1 MTDPI
6 ADMLTRMRNA
16 LERQQPTVAMP
27 HSKVK
32 VAIAEV
38 LKNEGYI
45 EGYEVVGGQSGQA
58 SAADGAEAT
67 AQPAKSAQNK
77 FPTLVIRLRYV
88 GGGATERRRERRPV
102 INGLQRVSSP
112 GRRVYVGKREIPWV
126 LSGMGVSIVTTSRG
140 VMTDQKARQ
149 LGLGGELLCKVW

>member
-1 MTDPI
+1 MSMTDPI

-16 LERQQPTVAMP
+16 LDRQQPSVAMP
-27 HSKVK
+27 HSKLK
-32 VAIAEV
+32 VSIAEV

-45 EGYEVVGGQSGQA
+45 ESYEVVTR
-58 SAADGAEAT
+58 D
-67 AQPAKSAQNK
+67 K
-77 FPTLVIRLRYV
+77 FPALVIRLRYV
-88 GGGATERRRERRPV
+88 GGRRDRRPV

-112 GRRVYVGKREIPWV
+112 GRRIYVGKKEIPWV
-126 LSGMGVSIVTTSRG
+126 LSGLGVSILTTSRG

>member
-1 MTDPI
+1 MSMTDPI

-16 LERQQPTVAMP
+16 LDRQQPTVAMP
-27 HSKVK
+27 HSKMK
-32 VAIAEV
+32 VAIADV

-45 EGYEVVGGQSGQA
+45 ESYEVLPAGTTPQA
-58 SAADGAEAT
+58 
-67 AQPAKSAQNK
+67 K

-88 GGGATERRRERRPV
+88 GGRRERRSV

-112 GRRVYVGKREIPWV
+112 GRRIYVGKREIPWV
-126 LSGMGVSIVTTSRG
+126 LSGMGVSILTTSRG

>member
-16 LERQQPTVAMP
+16 LDRQQPTVAMP
-27 HSKVK
+27 SSKLK
-32 VAIAEV
+32 VSIADV

-45 EGYEVVGGQSGQA
+45 ESYEVVTG
-58 SAADGAEAT
+58 D
-67 AQPAKSAQNK
+67 KY
-77 FPTLVIRLRYV
+77 PTLVIRLRYV
-88 GGGATERRRERRPV
+88 GGRRDRRSV

-112 GRRVYVGKREIPWV
+112 GRRIYVGKREIPWV
-126 LSGMGVSIVTTSRG
+126 LSGLGVSIVTTSRG

>member
-1 MTDPI
+1 MSMTDPI

-16 LERQQPTVAMP
+16 LERQQPSVAMP
-27 HSKVK
+27 HSKLK
-32 VAIAEV
+32 VSIAEV

-45 EGYEVVGGQSGQA
+45 ENYEVVTQ
-58 SAADGAEAT
+58 E
-67 AQPAKSAQNK
+67 K

-88 GGGATERRRERRPV
+88 GGRRDRRSV
-102 INGLQRVSSP
+102 INGLKRVSSP
-112 GRRVYVGKREIPWV
+112 GRRIYVGKKEIPWV
-126 LSGMGVSIVTTSRG
+126 LSGLGVSIQTTSRG

>member
-1 MTDPI
+1 MSMTDPI

-16 LERQQPTVAMP
+16 LERQQPSVAMP
-27 HSKVK
+27 HSKLK
-32 VAIAEV
+32 VSIAEV

-45 EGYEVVGGQSGQA
+45 ENYEVVTQ
-58 SAADGAEAT
+58 E
-67 AQPAKSAQNK
+67 K

-88 GGGATERRRERRPV
+88 GGRRDRRSV
-102 INGLQRVSSP
+102 INGLKRVSSP
-112 GRRVYVGKREIPWV
+112 GRRIYVGKKEIPWV
-126 LSGMGVSIVTTSRG
+126 LSGLGVSILTTSRG

>member
-1 MTDPI
+1 MSMTDPI

-45 EGYEVVGGQSGQA
+45 ESYEVVPGGTS
-58 SAADGAEAT
+58 
-67 AQPAKSAQNK
+67 PQNK

-88 GGGATERRRERRPV
+88 GGRRERRSV
-102 INGLQRVSSP
+102 ITGLQRVSSP
-112 GRRVYVGKREIPWV
+112 GRRIYVGKREIPWV
-126 LSGMGVSIVTTSRG
+126 LSGMGVSILTTSRG
-140 VMTDQKARQ
+140 VMTDPKARQ

>member
-1 MTDPI
+1 MSMTDPI

-16 LERQQPTVAMP
+16 LDRQQPTVAMP
-27 HSKVK
+27 HSKLK
-32 VAIAEV
+32 VSIAEV

-45 EGYEVVGGQSGQA
+45 ESYEIVTR
-58 SAADGAEAT
+58 E
-67 AQPAKSAQNK
+67 K

-88 GGGATERRRERRPV
+88 GGRRDRRSV
-102 INGLQRVSSP
+102 INGLERVSSP
-112 GRRVYVGKREIPWV
+112 GRRIYVGKREIPWV
-126 LSGMGVSIVTTSRG
+126 LSGLGVSILTTSRG

>member
-1 MTDPI
+1 MSMSDPI

-16 LERQQPTVAMP
+16 LDRQQPTVAMP

-32 VAIAEV
+32 VAIADV

-45 EGYEVVGGQSGQA
+45 ESYEVLPGTIAAAGTPTAGAPVASATGQS
-58 SAADGAEAT
+58 
-67 AQPAKSAQNK
+67 K

-88 GGGATERRRERRPV
+88 GGRRERRSV

-126 LSGMGVSIVTTSRG
+126 LSGLGVSIVTTSRG

>member
-16 LERQQPTVAMP
+16 LDRQQPMVAMP
-27 HSKVK
+27 HSKLK
-32 VAIAEV
+32 VSIAEV

-45 EGYEVVGGQSGQA
+45 ENYEVVTR
-58 SAADGAEAT
+58 D
-67 AQPAKSAQNK
+67 K

-88 GGGATERRRERRPV
+88 GGRRDRRPV

-112 GRRVYVGKREIPWV
+112 GRRIYVGKKEIPWV
-126 LSGMGVSIVTTSRG
+126 LSGLGVSILTTSRG

>member
-1 MTDPI
+1 MSMTDPI

-45 EGYEVVGGQSGQA
+45 ESYEVVPGGTS
-58 SAADGAEAT
+58 
-67 AQPAKSAQNK
+67 PQNK

-88 GGGATERRRERRPV
+88 GGRRERRSV
-102 INGLQRVSSP
+102 ITGLQRVSSP
-112 GRRVYVGKREIPWV
+112 GRRIYVGKREIPWV
-126 LSGMGVSIVTTSRG
+126 LSGMGVSILTTSRG
-140 VMTDQKARQ
+140 VMTDQNARR

>member
-1 MTDPI
+1 MSMTDPI

-27 HSKVK
+27 HSKLK
-32 VAIAEV
+32 VSIAEV
-38 LKNEGYI
+38 MKNEGYI
-45 EGYEVVGGQSGQA
+45 DNYEVV
-58 SAADGAEAT
+58 DGDR
-67 AQPAKSAQNK
+67 

-88 GGGATERRRERRPV
+88 GGRRERRSV

-112 GRRVYVGKREIPWV
+112 GRRIYVGKKEIPWV
-126 LSGMGVSIVTTSRG
+126 LSGLGVSILTTSRG

-149 LGLGGELLCKVW
+149 LGVGGELLCKVW

>member
-16 LERQQPTVAMP
+16 LDRQQPTVAIP
-27 HSKVK
+27 HSKLK
-32 VAIAEV
+32 VSIAEV
-38 LKNEGYI
+38 LQHEGYI
-45 EGYEVVGGQSGQA
+45 ESYEVVTR
-58 SAADGAEAT
+58 D
-67 AQPAKSAQNK
+67 KY
-77 FPTLVIRLRYV
+77 PTLVIRLRYV
-88 GGGATERRRERRPV
+88 GGRRERRSV

-112 GRRVYVGKREIPWV
+112 GRRIYVGKREIPWV
-126 LSGMGVSIVTTSRG
+126 LSGLGVSIVTTSRG

>member
-1 MTDPI
+1 MSMTDPI

-16 LERQQPTVAMP
+16 LDRQQPMVAMP
-27 HSKVK
+27 HSKLK
-32 VAIAEV
+32 VSIAEV

-45 EGYEVVGGQSGQA
+45 ESYEVVTR
-58 SAADGAEAT
+58 D
-67 AQPAKSAQNK
+67 K
-77 FPTLVIRLRYV
+77 FPSLVIRLRYV
-88 GGGATERRRERRPV
+88 GGRRDRRSV

-112 GRRVYVGKREIPWV
+112 GRRIYVGKKEIPWV
-126 LSGMGVSIVTTSRG
+126 LSGLGVSILTTSRG

>member
-1 MTDPI
+1 MSMTDPI

-16 LERQQPTVAMP
+16 LDRQQPSVAMP
-27 HSKVK
+27 HSKLK
-32 VAIAEV
+32 SSIAEV

-45 EGYEVVGGQSGQA
+45 ESYEVVTQ
-58 SAADGAEAT
+58 D
-67 AQPAKSAQNK
+67 K

-88 GGGATERRRERRPV
+88 GGRRDRRSV
-102 INGLQRVSSP
+102 INGLKRVSSP
-112 GRRVYVGKREIPWV
+112 GRRIYVGKKEIPWV
-126 LSGMGVSIVTTSRG
+126 LSGLGVSLLTTSRG

>member
-16 LERQQPTVAMP
+16 LDRQQPTVAMP

-45 EGYEVVGGQSGQA
+45 ENYEIVTR
-58 SAADGAEAT
+58 E
-67 AQPAKSAQNK
+67 K

-88 GGGATERRRERRPV
+88 GGRRERRPV

-112 GRRVYVGKREIPWV
+112 GRRIYVGKRQIPWV
-126 LSGMGVSIVTTSRG
+126 LSGLGVSIVTTSRG

>member
-1 MTDPI
+1 MSMTDPI

-16 LERQQPTVAMP
+16 LDRQQPTVAMP
-27 HSKVK
+27 HSKIK
-32 VAIAEV
+32 VAIADV

-45 EGYEVVGGQSGQA
+45 ESYEVLPAGTTPQA
-58 SAADGAEAT
+58 
-67 AQPAKSAQNK
+67 K

-88 GGGATERRRERRPV
+88 GGRRERRSV

-112 GRRVYVGKREIPWV
+112 GRRIYVGKREIPWV
-126 LSGMGVSIVTTSRG
+126 LSGMGVSILTTSRG

>member
-16 LERQQPTVAMP
+16 LDRQQPTVAMP
-27 HSKVK
+27 HSKLK
-32 VAIAEV
+32 VSIAEV

-45 EGYEVVGGQSGQA
+45 ESYEIVTR
-58 SAADGAEAT
+58 D
-67 AQPAKSAQNK
+67 K
-77 FPTLVIRLRYV
+77 FPSLVIRLRYV
-88 GGGATERRRERRPV
+88 GGRRDRRSV

-112 GRRVYVGKREIPWV
+112 GRRIYVGKKEIPWV
-126 LSGMGVSIVTTSRG
+126 LSGLGVSILTTSRG

>member
-1 MTDPI
+1 MSMTDPI

-16 LERQQPTVAMP
+16 LDRQQPTVAMP
-27 HSKVK
+27 HSKMK
-32 VAIAEV
+32 VAIADV

-45 EGYEVVGGQSGQA
+45 ESYEVLPGGAVSTGAPATGATPQA
-58 SAADGAEAT
+58 
-67 AQPAKSAQNK
+67 K

-88 GGGATERRRERRPV
+88 GGRRERRPV

-112 GRRVYVGKREIPWV
+112 GRRIYVGKREIPWV
-126 LSGMGVSIVTTSRG
+126 LSGLGVSILTTSRG

-149 LGLGGELLCKVW
+149 LGLGGELLGKVW

>member
-1 MTDPI
+1 MSMTDPI

-16 LERQQPTVAMP
+16 LDRQQPTVAMP
-27 HSKVK
+27 HSKLK
-32 VAIAEV
+32 LSIAEV

-45 EGYEVVGGQSGQA
+45 ENYEVVTR
-58 SAADGAEAT
+58 E
-67 AQPAKSAQNK
+67 K

-88 GGGATERRRERRPV
+88 GGRRDRRSV
-102 INGLQRVSSP
+102 INGLKRVSSP
-112 GRRVYVGKREIPWV
+112 GRRIYVGKKEIPWV
-126 LSGMGVSIVTTSRG
+126 LSGLGVSILTTSKG

>member
-16 LERQQPTVAMP
+16 LDRQQPTVAIP
-27 HSKVK
+27 HSKLK
-32 VAIAEV
+32 VSIAEV

-45 EGYEVVGGQSGQA
+45 ESYEVVTR
-58 SAADGAEAT
+58 E
-67 AQPAKSAQNK
+67 K

-88 GGGATERRRERRPV
+88 GGRRERRPV

-112 GRRVYVGKREIPWV
+112 GRRIYVGKREIPWV
-126 LSGMGVSIVTTSRG
+126 LSGLGVSIVTTSRG

>member
-16 LERQQPTVAMP
+16 LDRQQPSVAMP
-27 HSKVK
+27 HSKLK
-32 VAIAEV
+32 GSIAEV

-45 EGYEVVGGQSGQA
+45 ESYEVVTQ
-58 SAADGAEAT
+58 D
-67 AQPAKSAQNK
+67 K

-88 GGGATERRRERRPV
+88 GGRRDRRSV
-102 INGLQRVSSP
+102 INGLKRVSSP
-112 GRRVYVGKREIPWV
+112 GRRIYVGKKEIPWV
-126 LSGMGVSIVTTSRG
+126 LSGLGVSILTTSRG

>member
-1 MTDPI
+1 MSMTDPI

-16 LERQQPTVAMP
+16 LDRQQPSVAMP
-27 HSKVK
+27 HSKLK
-32 VAIAEV
+32 VSIAEV

-45 EGYEVVGGQSGQA
+45 ESYEIVTR
-58 SAADGAEAT
+58 D
-67 AQPAKSAQNK
+67 K

-88 GGGATERRRERRPV
+88 GGRRDRRSV

-112 GRRVYVGKREIPWV
+112 GRRIYVGKKEIPWV
-126 LSGMGVSIVTTSRG
+126 LSGLGVSILTTSRG

>member
-1 MTDPI
+1 MSMTDPI

-16 LERQQPTVAMP
+16 LDRQQPTVAMP
-27 HSKVK
+27 HSKLK
-32 VAIAEV
+32 VSIAEV

-45 EGYEVVGGQSGQA
+45 ENYEVVTQ
-58 SAADGAEAT
+58 E
-67 AQPAKSAQNK
+67 K

-88 GGGATERRRERRPV
+88 GGRRDRRSV
-102 INGLQRVSSP
+102 INGLKRVSSP
-112 GRRVYVGKREIPWV
+112 GRRIYVGKREIPWV
-126 LSGMGVSIVTTSRG
+126 LSGLGVSILTTSKG

>member
-1 MTDPI
+1 MSMTDPI

-16 LERQQPTVAMP
+16 LDRQQPTVAMP
-27 HSKVK
+27 HSKMK
-32 VAIAEV
+32 VAIADV

-45 EGYEVVGGQSGQA
+45 ESYEVLAAGTTPQA
-58 SAADGAEAT
+58 
-67 AQPAKSAQNK
+67 K
-77 FPTLVIRLRYV
+77 FPTLIIRLRYV
-88 GGGATERRRERRPV
+88 GGRRERRSV

-112 GRRVYVGKREIPWV
+112 GRRIYVGKREIPWV
-126 LSGMGVSIVTTSRG
+126 LSGMGVSILTTSRG

>member
-1 MTDPI
+1 MSMTDPI

-45 EGYEVVGGQSGQA
+45 EGYEVVGGVT
-58 SAADGAEAT
+58 AAEGAEPA
-67 AQPAKSAQNK
+67 AQPGKTQNK

-112 GRRVYVGKREIPWV
+112 GRRIYVGKREIPWV

>member
-1 MTDPI
+1 MSMTDPI

-16 LERQQPTVAMP
+16 LDRQQPTVAMP
-27 HSKVK
+27 HSKMK
-32 VAIAEV
+32 VAIADV

-45 EGYEVVGGQSGQA
+45 ESYEVVPGTVATLAAGGA
-58 SAADGAEAT
+58 PAT
-67 AQPAKSAQNK
+67 ASQNK

-88 GGGATERRRERRPV
+88 GGRRERRSV
-102 INGLQRVSSP
+102 INDLQRVSSP

-126 LSGMGVSIVTTSRG
+126 LSGLGVSIVTTSRG

>member
-1 MTDPI
+1 MSMTDPI

-45 EGYEVVGGQSGQA
+45 ESYEVVPGGTS
-58 SAADGAEAT
+58 
-67 AQPAKSAQNK
+67 PQNK

-88 GGGATERRRERRPV
+88 GGRRERRSV
-102 INGLQRVSSP
+102 ITGLQRVSSP
-112 GRRVYVGKREIPWV
+112 GRRIYVGKREIPWV
-126 LSGMGVSIVTTSRG
+126 LSGMGVSILTTSRG

>member
-1 MTDPI
+1 MSMTDPI

-16 LERQQPTVAMP
+16 LDRQQPTVAMP
-27 HSKVK
+27 HSKLK
-32 VAIAEV
+32 VSIAEV

-45 EGYEVVGGQSGQA
+45 ESYEVVTQ
-58 SAADGAEAT
+58 D
-67 AQPAKSAQNK
+67 K

-88 GGGATERRRERRPV
+88 GGRRDRRSV
-102 INGLQRVSSP
+102 INGLKRVSSP
-112 GRRVYVGKREIPWV
+112 GRRIYVGKKEIPWV
-126 LSGMGVSIVTTSRG
+126 LSGLGVSILTTSRG

>member
-16 LERQQPTVAMP
+16 LDRQQPTVAMP
-27 HSKVK
+27 HSKMK
-32 VAIAEV
+32 VAIADV

-45 EGYEVVGGQSGQA
+45 ESYEVLPANTTPQA
-58 SAADGAEAT
+58 
-67 AQPAKSAQNK
+67 K
-77 FPTLVIRLRYV
+77 FPTLIIRLRYV
-88 GGGATERRRERRPV
+88 GGRRERRSV

-112 GRRVYVGKREIPWV
+112 GRRIYVGKREIPWV
-126 LSGMGVSIVTTSRG
+126 LSGMGVSILTTSRG

>member
-1 MTDPI
+1 MSMTDPI

-16 LERQQPTVAMP
+16 LDRQQPTVAMP
-27 HSKVK
+27 HSKIK
-32 VAIAEV
+32 VAIADV

-45 EGYEVVGGQSGQA
+45 ESYEVLPAGTTPQA
-58 SAADGAEAT
+58 
-67 AQPAKSAQNK
+67 K

-88 GGGATERRRERRPV
+88 GGRRERRSV

-112 GRRVYVGKREIPWV
+112 GRRIYVGKREIPWV

>member
-1 MTDPI
+1 MSMTDPI

-16 LERQQPTVAMP
+16 LDRQQPTVAMP
-27 HSKVK
+27 HSKIK
-32 VAIAEV
+32 VAIADV

-45 EGYEVVGGQSGQA
+45 ESYEVLPAGTTPQA
-58 SAADGAEAT
+58 
-67 AQPAKSAQNK
+67 K

-88 GGGATERRRERRPV
+88 GGRRERRSV

-112 GRRVYVGKREIPWV
+112 GRRIYVGKREIPWV
-126 LSGMGVSIVTTSRG
+126 LSGMGVSILTTSRG
-140 VMTDQKARQ
+140 IMTDQKARQ

>member
-1 MTDPI
+1 MSMTDPI

-27 HSKVK
+27 HSKLK
-32 VAIAEV
+32 VSIADV
-38 LKNEGYI
+38 LRNEGYI
-45 EGYEVVGGQSGQA
+45 ESYEVV
-58 SAADGAEAT
+58 ET
-67 AQPAKSAQNK
+67 EK

-88 GGGATERRRERRPV
+88 GGRRDRRSV
-102 INGLQRVSSP
+102 INGLQRVSTP

-126 LSGMGVSIVTTSRG
+126 LSGLGVSILTTSRG

>member
-1 MTDPI
+1 MSMTDPI

-27 HSKVK
+27 HSRVK

-45 EGYEVVGGQSGQA
+45 ESYEVVPGG
-58 SAADGAEAT
+58 T
-67 AQPAKSAQNK
+67 TPQNK
-77 FPTLVIRLRYV
+77 FPTLVIKLRYV
-88 GGGATERRRERRPV
+88 GGRRERRPV
-102 INGLQRVSSP
+102 ITGLKRVSSP
-112 GRRVYVGKREIPWV
+112 GRRIYVGKREIPWV
-126 LSGMGVSIVTTSRG
+126 LSGMGVSILTTSRG